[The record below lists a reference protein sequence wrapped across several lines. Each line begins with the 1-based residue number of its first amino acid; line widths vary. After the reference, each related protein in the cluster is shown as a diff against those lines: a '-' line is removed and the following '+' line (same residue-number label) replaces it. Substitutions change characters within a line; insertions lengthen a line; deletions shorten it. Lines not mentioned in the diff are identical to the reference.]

1 MSSRHLFKPDGEK
14 TSMKKADTWKA
25 KVAELKKFSEESLK
39 QMEQDKEYLLKH
51 LKDLEDILEM
61 LQRTPSNPNIKIALM
76 KYSSSEP
83 KAFRTTGP
91 NSSAPQGVRVV
102 REEIDLHKILA
113 DQKERIPTYRSVIS
127 RFEHI
132 GALLRTCL
140 KRISEA
146 ETFVG

>member
-1 MSSRHLFKPDGEK
+1 
-14 TSMKKADTWKA
+14 MKKAEVWKA
-25 KVAELKKFSEESLK
+25 KVAELKNFSEESLK
-39 QMEQDKEYLLKH
+39 QMEQDKEYLLRL

-83 KAFRTTGP
+83 IAFRTTGR
-91 NSSAPQGVRVV
+91 NSSALQGVRVV

-113 DQKERIPTYRSVIS
+113 DQKEKIPTYRSVIS

-132 GALLRTCL
+132 GALLKTSL